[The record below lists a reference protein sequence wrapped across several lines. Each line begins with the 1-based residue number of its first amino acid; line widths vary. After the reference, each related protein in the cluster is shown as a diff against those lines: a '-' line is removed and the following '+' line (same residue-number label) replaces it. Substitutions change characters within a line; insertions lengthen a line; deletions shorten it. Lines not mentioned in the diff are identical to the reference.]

1 MSDIFWDKILSRI
14 SKTSGWLSFGIEN
27 VVLWWTRVKHFFKT
41 VKIQNKDLLKSL
53 LKVQHKALWTVYQ
66 NIFIITF
73 FYKMICWYQRM
84 IFQRYIFLQAQR
96 HISFTKI
103 RTTSQLFLT
112 LKKNPLSTKL
122 KYAWQIFIVWHLLHL
137 TSLMSTWLT
146 YFSKNIWQFLL
157 HYYRN
162 KSYRIINLLSSN
174 LYNIPG

>member
-1 MSDIFWDKILSRI
+1 MTDIFWDKILSRI

-27 VVLWWTRVKHFFKT
+27 VVLWWTRVKHFLKLSKFKIRT
-41 VKIQNKDLLKSL
+41 YW
-53 LKVQHKALWTVYQ
+53 KAFWKC
-66 NIFIITF
+66 NIRRYGLYITIYLSSRF
-73 FYKMICWYQRM
+73 FYKMICWYHRM

-157 HYYRN
+157 HYYWN
-162 KSYRIINLLSSN
+162 KSYRMINLLSSN